1 MAIDYSALLTNEQ
14 KRAILEQRLTQFV
27 SEAYQHDINIQV
39 ATASNNAE
47 GIKASQEALVT
58 LDTAITVHQEALAAL
73 PAATAPAAPSVPT
86 A

>member
-14 KRAILEQRLTQFV
+14 KRAILEQRLTQFA

-47 GIKASQEALVT
+47 GIKVSQEALVT

>member
-1 MAIDYSALLTNEQ
+1 MAIDYSVLLTNEQ
-14 KRAILEQRLTQFV
+14 KRAILEQRLTQFA

-47 GIKASQEALVT
+47 GIKVSQEALVT

>member
-1 MAIDYSALLTNEQ
+1 MAIDYSSLLSDDQ
-14 KRAILEQRLTQFV
+14 KRQILTQRVAQFAA
-27 SEAYQHDINIQV
+27 EAYQHDINIQV